1 MCRRFKPLDDFPH
14 NRSAKDRRATYCKPC
29 HNQRMKETSERL
41 YGGHANFLLQR
52 RYGVSADE
60 VAEMVRQQGGTCA
73 ICRIKPAV
81 HVDHDHATGRV
92 RGILCFA
99 CNRGLGKVGDG
110 AGVLQAMLVYL
121 RENSQ

>member
-41 YGGHANFLLQR
+41 YGGHANFLLQC